1 MEFDGFEW
9 DSGNRDKC
17 QSHGA
22 SVEDIESIFARRV
35 LIIDDHE
42 NSSVERRFRAIGV
55 TDKGR
60 KLFVVF
66 TMRGRKIRPLSARFM
81 HQREIDRYEKDNPQL
96 QDR

>member
-22 SVEDIESIFARRV
+22 SVDDIESIFAHRV
-35 LIIDDHE
+35 LIIHDHE
-42 NSSVERRFRAIGV
+42 NSVAEQRFRAIG
-55 TDKGR
+55 TTSNDR

-66 TMRGRKIRPLSARFM
+66 TMRGHKIRPLSARFM
-81 HQREIDRYEKDNPQL
+81 HQREIDRYEKDNSEL
-96 QDR
+96 